1 MDSRYY
7 LCIDLKSFFASV
19 ECVERGLD
27 PMTSNLVVADPSRG
41 RGAICLAV
49 SPALKSL
56 GVRNRCRL
64 FEIPQHIQYEIALPR
79 MKRYMEYSARI
90 YSIYLKY
97 ISAEDIHVY
106 SIDECF
112 LDITQ
117 YCRLYG
123 KTPKEMAV
131 MLIDAVF
138 AETGICATAGIGTNL
153 FLAKVALD
161 ITAKH
166 TPDHMGYLDEAE
178 FKRTIWYHQPITDI
192 WNVGRGIAKRLE
204 RFGIYD
210 LFGVAHFDEEKL
222 YREFGVNAEFLID
235 HAHGVEPCTIA
246 DIHAYRSKS
255 SSISNGQILFEDYSF
270 DDALI
275 VLREMVEMLTLELVE
290 KHLVTDSISL
300 SVGYSKDVLKPAGGT
315 MKLGEAT
322 NSQKKLEKHF
332 VAYFERVVKR
342 GYPIRRIN
350 VGLNHLT
357 DESYATYDLFTD
369 TEAEQREHDLQ
380 VTVLDIKK
388 RFGKNAILKGRSLEK
403 KATARIRNTLIGGH
417 NGGEEQ

>member
-64 FEIPQHIQYEIALPR
+64 FEIPKHIQYEIALPR

-123 KTPKEMAV
+123 KTPKEMAL

-255 SSISNGQILFEDYSF
+255 SSISNGQILFEDYGF
-270 DDALI
+270 DDAVI

-369 TEAEQREHDLQ
+369 TEAEKREHDLQ

>member
-1 MDSRYY
+1 
-7 LCIDLKSFFASV
+7 
-19 ECVERGLD
+19 
-27 PMTSNLVVADPSRG
+27 
-41 RGAICLAV
+41 
-49 SPALKSL
+49 
-56 GVRNRCRL
+56 
-64 FEIPQHIQYEIALPR
+64 
-79 MKRYMEYSARI
+79 
-90 YSIYLKY
+90 
-97 ISAEDIHVY
+97 
-106 SIDECF
+106 
-112 LDITQ
+112 
-117 YCRLYG
+117 
-123 KTPKEMAV
+123 
-131 MLIDAVF
+131 
-138 AETGICATAGIGTNL
+138 
-153 FLAKVALD
+153 
-161 ITAKH
+161 
-166 TPDHMGYLDEAE
+166 
-178 FKRTIWYHQPITDI
+178 
-192 WNVGRGIAKRLE
+192 
-204 RFGIYD
+204 
-210 LFGVAHFDEEKL
+210 
-222 YREFGVNAEFLID
+222 
-235 HAHGVEPCTIA
+235 VEPCTIA

-255 SSISNGQILFEDYSF
+255 SSISNGQILFEDYGF

>member
-131 MLIDAVF
+131 MLIDVVF

>member
-123 KTPKEMAV
+123 KTPKEMAL

>member
-1 MDSRYY
+1 
-7 LCIDLKSFFASV
+7 
-19 ECVERGLD
+19 
-27 PMTSNLVVADPSRG
+27 MTSNLVVADPSRG

-138 AETGICATAGIGTNL
+138 ADTGICATAGIGTNL

-300 SVGYSKDVLKPAGGT
+300 SVGYSKDVLKPTGGT

>member
-270 DDALI
+270 DDAVI

>member
-112 LDITQ
+112 WDITQ

-123 KTPKEMAV
+123 KTPKEMAL
-131 MLIDAVF
+131 MLTDAVF
-138 AETGICATAGIGTNL
+138 AETG
-153 FLAKVALD
+153 
-161 ITAKH
+161 
-166 TPDHMGYLDEAE
+166 
-178 FKRTIWYHQPITDI
+178 
-192 WNVGRGIAKRLE
+192 
-204 RFGIYD
+204 
-210 LFGVAHFDEEKL
+210 
-222 YREFGVNAEFLID
+222 
-235 HAHGVEPCTIA
+235 
-246 DIHAYRSKS
+246 
-255 SSISNGQILFEDYSF
+255 
-270 DDALI
+270 
-275 VLREMVEMLTLELVE
+275 
-290 KHLVTDSISL
+290 
-300 SVGYSKDVLKPAGGT
+300 
-315 MKLGEAT
+315 
-322 NSQKKLEKHF
+322 
-332 VAYFERVVKR
+332 
-342 GYPIRRIN
+342 
-350 VGLNHLT
+350 
-357 DESYATYDLFTD
+357 
-369 TEAEQREHDLQ
+369 
-380 VTVLDIKK
+380 
-388 RFGKNAILKGRSLEK
+388 
-403 KATARIRNTLIGGH
+403 
-417 NGGEEQ
+417 

>member
-123 KTPKEMAV
+123 KTPKEMAL

-270 DDALI
+270 DDAVI

>member
-64 FEIPQHIQYEIALPR
+64 FEIPKHIQYEIALPR

-123 KTPKEMAV
+123 KTPKEMAL

-166 TPDHMGYLDEAE
+166 
-178 FKRTIWYHQPITDI
+178 KI
-192 WNVGRGIAKRLE
+192 GR
-204 RFGIYD
+204 
-210 LFGVAHFDEEKL
+210 AH
-222 YREFGVNAEFLID
+222 V
-235 HAHGVEPCTIA
+235 
-246 DIHAYRSKS
+246 
-255 SSISNGQILFEDYSF
+255 
-270 DDALI
+270 
-275 VLREMVEMLTLELVE
+275 
-290 KHLVTDSISL
+290 
-300 SVGYSKDVLKPAGGT
+300 
-315 MKLGEAT
+315 
-322 NSQKKLEKHF
+322 
-332 VAYFERVVKR
+332 
-342 GYPIRRIN
+342 
-350 VGLNHLT
+350 
-357 DESYATYDLFTD
+357 
-369 TEAEQREHDLQ
+369 
-380 VTVLDIKK
+380 
-388 RFGKNAILKGRSLEK
+388 
-403 KATARIRNTLIGGH
+403 
-417 NGGEEQ
+417 

>member
-64 FEIPQHIQYEIALPR
+64 FEIPQHIQYEIVLPR

-192 WNVGRGIAKRLE
+192 WNVGGGIAKRLE

-369 TEAEQREHDLQ
+369 TEAEKREHDLQ

-388 RFGKNAILKGRSLEK
+388 RFGKNAILKGRSLEE
-403 KATARIRNTLIGGH
+403 KATARIRNKLIGGH